1 LATICCCFVMAF
13 NRCGHT
19 FRCNVG
25 HCWMQFGSLL
35 DVFFEYWGPL
45 GQLWLRSWIMLEFWL
60 PFWRHFLDIF
70 GFWGMLFSTV
80 FQFVSETYFP
90 RFLPNTSAFKVPT
103 GGSGEVFCKLSGVKE
118 KSWKVTFCV
127 HRTPYIGFRY
137 GSGWRFVG
145 NSSTPGFPEALQMEK
160 RSPGWIFCGFG
171 GAGWA
176 LLASF

>member
-1 LATICCCFVMAF
+1 MHSIQVDRSVAKKYPWRFWRTYFHTAVGKVVLTCQLKLARPRGESCKSCWNHLCPTSLATICCCFVMAF

-60 PFWRHFLDIF
+60 PFWCHFLDIF

-80 FQFVSETYFP
+80 FSVCFRNLFFQ
-90 RFLPNTSAFKVPT
+90 
-103 GGSGEVFCKLSGVKE
+103 VFTKQV
-118 KSWKVTFCV
+118 CV
-127 HRTPYIGFRY
+127 
-137 GSGWRFVG
+137 
-145 NSSTPGFPEALQMEK
+145 
-160 RSPGWIFCGFG
+160 
-171 GAGWA
+171 
-176 LLASF
+176 